1 MDLDKICS
9 QVIDLTKKAGSFIR
23 DEAAVFDRSKVEYKG
38 FNDLVT
44 WVDKEAEI
52 RLIKGLQ
59 QILPGAGFIAEEGTQ
74 GSNSGSSSNED
85 STQFNWIVDPLD
97 GTTNFTHSVPVF
109 AISIA
114 LMNSSPPL
122 TPSPPLIP
130 PKGGEKKGGRT
141 GQHFTLP
148 QGKSDGKVPPSGGFR
163 GATLLGVVYEINRD
177 ECFYAYKNGGAFCN
191 NKKIT
196 ISDTAQLS
204 ESLLATG
211 FPYADFEK
219 MPEYLEILKTFMQN
233 SHGLRRMGSAA
244 VDLAYVACGIFEGFF
259 EYSLHAWDVA
269 AGALIVEEAG
279 GIVTDFKGGNDFL
292 FGKEIIAAGKI
303 HQEMLEVIGKNWKKL

>member
-1 MDLDKICS
+1 MDLNIICQ
-9 QVIDLTKKAGSFIR
+9 QVIDLTKKVGSFIK
-23 DEAAVFDRSKVEYKG
+23 DEAAVFDRSKVKYKG
-38 FNDLVT
+38 FNDPVT

-59 QILPGAGFIAEEGTQ
+59 QILPKAGFIAEEGTQ
-74 GSNSGSSSNED
+74 GSNSGSGSNED

-114 LMNSSPPL
+114 LQQNSPPE
-122 TPSPPLIP
+122 TEKRGIGETERRKTKRFTDSPIHP
-130 PKGGEKKGGRT
+130 
-141 GQHFTLP
+141 FTD
-148 QGKSDGKVPPSGGFR
+148 SVRNSGVGDL
-163 GATLLGVVYEINRD
+163 GAAAEVLLGVVYEINRD
-177 ECFYAYKNGGAFCN
+177 ECFHAYKNGGAFRN

-233 SHGLRRMGSAA
+233 SHGLRRMGSAS

-279 GIVTDFKGGNDFL
+279 GTVTDFGGGNDFL

>member
-1 MDLDKICS
+1 M
-9 QVIDLTKKAGSFIR
+9 
-23 DEAAVFDRSKVEYKG
+23 
-38 FNDLVT
+38 
-44 WVDKEAEI
+44 
-52 RLIKGLQ
+52 
-59 QILPGAGFIAEEGTQ
+59 
-74 GSNSGSSSNED
+74 
-85 STQFNWIVDPLD
+85 VDPLD

-114 LMNSSPPL
+114 LQENSPHSPPL
-122 TPSPPLIP
+122 TPSPSEKEKRGI
-130 PKGGEKKGGRT
+130 GETEKRKTKR
-141 GQHFTLP
+141 FTDSP
-148 QGKSDGKVPPSGGFR
+148 IHPFTDSVKNSGGGDLG
-163 GATLLGVVYEINRD
+163 GAILLGVVYEINRD
-177 ECFYAYKNGGAFCN
+177 ECFHAYKNGGAFCN

-259 EYSLHAWDVA
+259 EYNLHAWDVA

-279 GIVTDFKGGNDFL
+279 GIVTDFRGGNDFL

-303 HQEMLEVIGKNWKKL
+303 HQEMLEVISENWKK

>member
-1 MDLDKICS
+1 MDLDKICN
-9 QVIDLTKKAGSFIR
+9 QVIDLTKKVGSFIK

-59 QILPGAGFIAEEGTQ
+59 QILPEAGFIAEEGTQ
-74 GSNSGSSSNED
+74 RSSSSSDEQ

-114 LMNSSPPL
+114 LIEKCSDNMN
-122 TPSPPLIP
+122 TRAQ
-130 PKGGEKKGGRT
+130 E
-141 GQHFTLP
+141 H
-148 QGKSDGKVPPSGGFR
+148 VN
-163 GATLLGVVYEINRD
+163 TLLGVVYEINRD
-177 ECFYAYKNGGAFCN
+177 ECFHAYKNGGAFCN

-233 SHGLRRMGSAA
+233 SHGLRRLGSAA
-244 VDLAYVACGIFEGFF
+244 VDLVYVACGIFEGFY

-269 AGALIVEEAG
+269 AGALIVKEAG
-279 GIVTDFKGGNDFL
+279 GIVTDFRGGNDFI

-303 HQEMLEVIGKNWKKL
+303 HQEMLEVIGKNWK